1 LDSLKKQVGFTLLEL
16 LVSIAIISILAAIA
30 ISYYQNY
37 KIRAFDTAAR
47 SDLNNAITAFEAY
60 YAENDIYPANSSD
73 LLANGFNSSENVC
86 FTKYELENGAKLST
100 YILCIRPL
108 PTPGIPSIPMMG
120 AMLINAT
127 RLHAYEV
134 IST

>member
-1 LDSLKKQVGFTLLEL
+1 MGSVKKEVGFTLIEL
-16 LVSIAIISILAAIA
+16 LVSMAILSLLASIA

-86 FTKYELENGAKLST
+86 FTKYELENGAEAVHIHIMHTASPNARHTKYPDDGGDVDQRNSAS
-100 YILCIRPL
+100 CI
-108 PTPGIPSIPMMG
+108 
-120 AMLINAT
+120 
-127 RLHAYEV
+127 
-134 IST
+134 